1 MARRVCITMTD
12 NSFRDNEAS
21 LGGAVFWKYVY
32 NGTGFPILDCDN
44 CDTGATG
51 TSSGKNDIATD
62 AIGIALGYF
71 PNGEVFES
79 GAKLEDRSGVD
90 PMLVGHSYIRTMRCD
105 RLAVAMPALSAMVME
120 YCVLEGYTRLQ
131 CDVLQQSV
139 VPAYPREVCT
149 YFGWLPEGDVG
160 RAEADVLRT
169 HDTNVNDGCQLLRDE
184 LLFGGKEC
192 DQFCD
197 IVHNRLH
204 NIVSDQDAAAAAAAA
219 AAGSERTVEDPIAF
233 NVEGT
238 SHDDATDQSATGLDK
253 YNKPI
258 RNPVANVTTVMSQL
272 SRPLD
277 TLCGIERE
285 AIINERGERL
295 VSITSRRCEMAKTLH
310 ERCVVQAHGAP
321 GQPGVPVGVLMEQAV
336 AKCTRVYDTMC
347 PKICRKSERLTCQE
361 LSHQLAGLATAS
373 ASASASATVND
384 FQHMSLSSSRIDYN
398 LPLGPYIKA
407 VDYYGNPVT
416 IDTTTSCSVIRR
428 QVDPALLEQL
438 RVDHLEAV
446 ALADEKAYVFMDTC
460 WWYMLVVHVGGTCWW
475 YMLVVHVVFLPV
487 YQKAQRRDHF
497 ESSTH
502 RKNMVV

>member
-1 MARRVCITMTD
+1 M
-12 NSFRDNEAS
+12 
-21 LGGAVFWKYVY
+21 
-32 NGTGFPILDCDN
+32 
-44 CDTGATG
+44 
-51 TSSGKNDIATD
+51 
-62 AIGIALGYF
+62 
-71 PNGEVFES
+71 
-79 GAKLEDRSGVD
+79 
-90 PMLVGHSYIRTMRCD
+90 
-105 RLAVAMPALSAMVME
+105 
-120 YCVLEGYTRLQ
+120 
-131 CDVLQQSV
+131 
-139 VPAYPREVCT
+139 PAYPREVCT

-160 RAEADVLRT
+160 RAETDVLRT

-204 NIVSDQDAAAAAAAA
+204 NIVSDRDAAAAAAA

-258 RNPVANVTTVMSQL
+258 RNPVANVTTAMSRL

-310 ERCVVQAHGAP
+310 ERCVAQAHGAP
-321 GQPGVPVGVLMEQAV
+321 GGVPVGVLMEQAV
-336 AKCTRVYDTMC
+336 ATCTGVYDTMC

-361 LSHQLAGLATAS
+361 LSHQLARLASLTAS
-373 ASASASATVND
+373 LTVNDVVNDVVND
-384 FQHMSLSSSRIDYN
+384 FQHMSLSSSRMDYN

-438 RVDHLEAV
+438 RLDHLEAV
-446 ALADEKAYVFMDTC
+446 ALADETAYVFMDTC
-460 WWYMLVVHVGGTCWW
+460 WWYMLVVHVGGTCV
-475 YMLVVHVVFLPV
+475 VVHV
-487 YQKAQRRDHF
+487 Y
-497 ESSTH
+497 
-502 RKNMVV
+502 